1 MRIIIPVLGMG
12 RAGGER
18 VLSKLASEL
27 VRLGNE
33 VFFVTPMSNTGPYY
47 STTAKVI
54 YSKKSDSRS
63 KVIRF
68 FLDIIYLWRACKD
81 INADAVIANYHLTAY
96 IASMLL
102 TRKQRFYYVQAYE
115 VNFSSNLFRKMI
127 AYISYLLPLNIIVN
141 SEALLPKMINKYNGF
156 LTVIPAGIDYKLF
169 YDEEMPSI
177 SGKINLGIIGRQE
190 HYKGTKEILGILSK
204 YILDNKLDERINV
217 NVAVYMPEVEHK
229 INSLRHYKISN
240 DVELS
245 NFYKINDIFIATGL
259 IEDGAFHYPC
269 AEAMTA
275 GCLVISNYAPLC
287 DTSSTLKLTTF
298 SEIEINNALMKIF
311 NLTPDEIAHEVSSNQ
326 AIMSTFAWN
335 MVGVKMNSVLQSIK

>member
-217 NVAVYMPEVEHK
+217 NVAVYMPEVE
-229 INSLRHYKISN
+229 
-240 DVELS
+240 
-245 NFYKINDIFIATGL
+245 
-259 IEDGAFHYPC
+259 
-269 AEAMTA
+269 
-275 GCLVISNYAPLC
+275 
-287 DTSSTLKLTTF
+287 
-298 SEIEINNALMKIF
+298 
-311 NLTPDEIAHEVSSNQ
+311 
-326 AIMSTFAWN
+326 
-335 MVGVKMNSVLQSIK
+335 